1 MRSFPRLLS
10 ALASAWLAATG
21 VLVVAPA
28 AQAAETRVVCNY
40 DWVRVRAAATTN
52 SAELGRLSKG
62 TAITGDR
69 QGSWFRMTDGRYVAA
84 YYTCAGGSQ
93 AAPAPAQ
100 PQASSGGAFQVCR
113 TPWVRVRAAA
123 TTRSAEIGRLTQGA
137 TFGGRKVGSWIQ
149 LDNGGHVAA
158 YYACAAPASAA
169 PAPAAPPAVAAAPS
183 AATHQVCR
191 TSSVRVRA
199 AATTRSAELR
209 RLGEGTLMSGTMQG
223 TWLRLSDGSGFVAGY
238 YACGY
243 SGPAPAAAAPAAPAP
258 DGGTPL
264 LQPTGTLGSPTSPF
278 GQRFHPILRVWRL
291 HNGIDLGNRAGE
303 PVYAAEAGVVTTVSR
318 DASAGLHIKIDHG
331 TVAGTPRV
339 GTGYL
344 HLESAAVSVGQR
356 VERGQVIGR
365 VGSTGLS
372 TKPHL
377 HFITYES
384 GKPVNPEKYI
394 GSLGSLR
401 A

>member
-10 ALASAWLAATG
+10 ALASALLAATG

-40 DWVRVRAAATTN
+40 DWVRIRAAATTN

-100 PQASSGGAFQVCR
+100 PQARAGGAFQVCR

-158 YYACAAPASAA
+158 YYACAAPA
-169 PAPAAPPAVAAAPS
+169 PAA
-183 AATHQVCR
+183 
-191 TSSVRVRA
+191 
-199 AATTRSAELR
+199 
-209 RLGEGTLMSGTMQG
+209 
-223 TWLRLSDGSGFVAGY
+223 
-238 YACGY
+238 
-243 SGPAPAAAAPAAPAP
+243 PAPAAAAPAAPAP